1 MSKKKYRYF
10 FSFLEGQ
17 ERWLNKMAGEG
28 YRLVRTAKLMY
39 EFEPCVPGEY
49 QYCVEFV
56 GEKSWD
62 KLKEYREFMEE
73 MGYRTFSKNLQV
85 NYSIGKVRWR
95 PWGSGAGQISTN
107 PGTFNRELLILEKKS
122 DGAPFELHTTASDL
136 AAYYRP
142 LRNAYFTTA
151 ALLILLPLILYLQ
164 GRMAVTPLVILM
176 CVGLILLLPVLF
188 YSCKIHRLNSSG
200 KLHE

>member
-1 MSKKKYRYF
+1 MSLKKYRYF

-28 YRLVRTAKLMY
+28 YRLVKVTKMMY
-39 EFEPCVPGEY
+39 EFEPCAPGEY
-49 QYCVEFV
+49 RYCVEFA
-56 GEKSWD
+56 GEKSWN
-62 KLKEYREFMEE
+62 KLKEYKEFMEG
-73 MGYRTFSKNLQV
+73 MGYRTFAKNLQV

-107 PGTFNRELLILEKKS
+107 PGTFNKELLILEKKN
-122 DGAPFELHTTASDL
+122 DGMPFELHTTPSDL

-151 ALLILLPLILYLQ
+151 ALLLLLPLILYLQ
-164 GRMAVTPLVILM
+164 KSMETAPLVILAAA
-176 CVGLILLLPVLF
+176 GLIFMLPVL
-188 YSCKIHRLNSSG
+188 YYTCRIQKLNKEG